1 LPEADTKKII
11 KSALQSF
18 GGGDLSQKS
27 LKLYQTLSYNTER
40 QNPFS
45 EKTYRCFKE
54 SYLDGDTRFSE
65 VKALVPE
72 WKYVDLLFQLSKDE
86 ITPQHGLF
94 VTKRVDRTII
104 ETYLFFVIELSKDH
118 YSRTT
123 LSQITRELNKVFP
136 MPVMV
141 LFKYGQSLTLAVI
154 NRRLHKRDERKDVLE
169 KVTLIKDISIE
180 NPHRAHIEILFDL
193 SFSELLRVN
202 KFSNFVELHHA
213 WQKTLDTK
221 ELNKRFYQELA
232 NWYFWAMEHVSFPD
246 DVEKNKDIRNAT
258 SLIRLITRII
268 FIWFIKE
275 KDLVPEALF
284 DRTALDRKLKEFAKN
299 KKSNSYYQAILQNLF
314 FGTLNQKMNE
324 RSFAKE
330 GSFEE
335 NRTNYGVK
343 NLFRYANHFAVS
355 EKEALA
361 LFKDI
366 PFLNGGLF
374 DCLDKENDEGKVLYS
389 DGFSR
394 NPHKQAMVPDFLF
407 FGAEEEYDLNAIY
420 GTKNKRY
427 KVKGLIDI
435 LSGYKFTVA
444 ENTPVEEEVALDPE
458 LLGKVFE
465 NLLASYNPETQTT
478 ARKQTGSF
486 YTPREIVDYMV
497 EEALIAYLKMKLEV
511 NRSSAD
517 NIEERLRHLFAYN
530 DEDHLFSTEEVDILI
545 DAIDHLK
552 ALDPAV
558 GSGAFPMGILHKLV
572 HILHKLDA
580 KNEQWKE
587 RQIQKA
593 RQIDDP
599 SIRDHLIAD
608 IESAFES
615 NELDYGRKLYLIEN
629 CIYGVDI
636 QPIAVQ
642 IAKLRF
648 FISLVV
654 DQSKQPGKENLG
666 IRSLP
671 NLETKFVAANTL
683 IGLEKPKA
691 QRNLFENK
699 EIITLEENLKELR
712 HRYFSAKT
720 RKEKM
725 ACQKEDKTLRQ
736 KIAKLLVH
744 DGWAPDSAKQIVA
757 FDPYDQNASSPF
769 FDPEWMFGLK
779 EENAG
784 DGVFDVV
791 IANPPYIEISGISE
805 EQRNIYKAL
814 FKTATGRFDLYL
826 LFIEKTM
833 QIKNKTGGFVFI
845 IPGKFLNNK
854 QFASTRKLVSNGH
867 NINVVKIDDK
877 VFEAQV
883 DSVIIQNHTAKN
895 PNEAKYKTFKISGNE
910 VSKISSTNVS
920 QILQNKDVIFKLEL
934 NSKTDELIS
943 KIEQDSKRFI
953 EIGEVKD
960 GIIAGLIKD
969 ILFVSKK
976 INKDCKPLYFGKQIN
991 RYYTGETNVYVD
1003 YRPDYMLKE
1012 ELNKKGGG
1020 APGLRMRGK
1029 KIFERKKILYRK
1041 VGKELI
1047 ATFDDTGVYYEQTIH
1062 SACVTDKSVN
1072 NKFILGLFNSTLFK
1086 FYYHK
1091 SNSQGGDTFPQV
1103 RISSVENLPIKIAT
1117 KEKQASVQV
1126 IVDYILILKALSR
1139 LINSTFFERLIDA
1152 MVVEL
1157 YLPGEIK
1164 AAGCEVL
1171 IHLTNLPELK
1181 DGWSDDQK
1189 QQTIE
1194 KVSKELSDPA
1204 HPVSVAMEK
1213 MKTVPEV
1220 RIIEGLD
1227 KE

>member
-1 LPEADTKKII
+1 MPEADTKKII

-27 LKLYQTLSYNTER
+27 LKLYQTLGYNTER

-104 ETYLFFVIELSKDH
+104 ETYLFFVIELSNHH
-118 YSRTT
+118 YSRTA
-123 LSQITRELNKVFP
+123 LSQVTREMNKVFP

-169 KVTLIKDISIE
+169 KVTLIKDISIDK
-180 NPHRAHIEILFDL
+180 PHRAHIEILFDL
-193 SFSELLRVN
+193 SFSELLRVH
-202 KFSNFVELHHA
+202 KFSNFVELHNA
-213 WQKTLDTK
+213 WEKTLDTK

-284 DRTALDRKLKEFAKN
+284 DRTVLDRKLKEFEKN
-299 KKSNSYYQAILQNLF
+299 KKSNSYYNAILQNLF
-314 FGTLNQKMNE
+314 FGTLNQKMSE

-343 NLFRYANHFAVS
+343 NLFRYANRFAVS

-374 DCLDKENDEGKVLYS
+374 DCLDKENEEGKVLYS

-394 NPHKQAMVPDFLF
+394 NSKKQAIVPDFLF

-435 LSGYKFTVA
+435 LSGYKFTVD
-444 ENTPVEEEVALDPE
+444 ENTPIEEEVALDPE

-486 YTPREIVDYMV
+486 YTPREIVNYMV
-497 EEALIAYLKMKLEV
+497 DESLKAYLKQALSDKLSIKAEDAEAGLEILF
-511 NRSSAD
+511 SYT
-517 NIEERLRHLFAYN
+517 EREHAFTN
-530 DEDHLFSTEEVDILI
+530 DETKALI
-545 DAIDHLK
+545 QAIDSCK
-552 ALDPAV
+552 VLDPAC

-572 HILHKLDA
+572 HILHDLDP

-599 SIRDHLIAD
+599 AIRDNLITD
-608 IESAFES
+608 IESAFEN

-654 DQSKQPGKENLG
+654 DQNKQPGKENLG

-671 NLETKFVAANTL
+671 NLETKFVAGNTL
-683 IGLEKPKA
+683 IGLEKPKIGLDDPKA
-691 QRNLFENK
+691 QRILFENK
-699 EIITLEENLKELR
+699 EIIALEDKLKELR
-712 HRYFSAKT
+712 HRYFNAKT

-725 ACQKEDKTLRQ
+725 ACQKEDKSLRQ
-736 KIAKLLVH
+736 KIAKLLEKG
-744 DGWAPDSAKQIVA
+744 GWEHKTAEQVVA

-779 EENAG
+779 G
-784 DGVFDVV
+784 GFDVV
-791 IANPPYIEISGISE
+791 IGNPPYVKEDVYRNAFDGVRNSQCYQGKMDLWYLFGAIAIDVIKINGLMCFIATNNWISNDGASKFRDKVNKEGLITNYIDFGNFKVFSAGIQTMVFVVIKNMSIDSYKVKYGKLCNENADDEILSSFLRNDNGQTGPNFIKYEFLFNRSKFKGKYISFIPPDLDYVIEKIEKKCDFQLSNDEIFSGID
-805 EQRNIYKAL
+805 I
-814 FKTATGRFDLYL
+814 T
-826 LFIEKTM
+826 
-833 QIKNKTGGFVFI
+833 
-845 IPGKFLNNK
+845 
-854 QFASTRKLVSNGH
+854 
-867 NINVVKIDDK
+867 
-877 VFEAQV
+877 
-883 DSVIIQNHTAKN
+883 
-895 PNEAKYKTFKISGNE
+895 
-910 VSKISSTNVS
+910 
-920 QILQNKDVIFKLEL
+920 
-934 NSKTDELIS
+934 
-943 KIEQDSKRFI
+943 QD
-953 EIGEVKD
+953 
-960 GIIAGLIKD
+960 
-969 ILFVSKK
+969 FVSKNHLEK
-976 INKDCKPLYFGKQIN
+976 LPPGYHVGQGIFVLSDEEKESINWNENEKMIIKPYYTTKEIN
-991 RYYTGETNVYVD
+991 RHFADANNRYWILYTSAKVNTQITKFPNIKKQLDQFQDVITSVN
-1003 YRPDYMLKE
+1003 RPYGLHRTRKE
-1012 ELNKKGGG
+1012 N
-1020 APGLRMRGK
+1020 
-1029 KIFERKKILYRK
+1029 IFIGDKILSIRKCFAPSFSFVAFPCYVSRAFLIIKTYRLNMK
-1041 VGKELI
+1041 YLV
-1047 ATFDDTGVYYEQTIH
+1047 
-1062 SACVTDKSVN
+1062 SV
-1072 NKFILGLFNSTLFK
+1072 FN
-1086 FYYHK
+1086 
-1091 SNSQGGDTFPQV
+1091 
-1103 RISSVENLPIKIAT
+1103 
-1117 KEKQASVQV
+1117 
-1126 IVDYILILKALSR
+1126 SR
-1139 LINSTFFERLIDA
+1139 LIAFLLWYKGKLCVFRGIPDTHSGRFRTPIPFDSGHSFQSIPDTL
-1152 MVVEL
+1152 
-1157 YLPGEIK
+1157 
-1164 AAGCEVL
+1164 
-1171 IHLTNLPELK
+1171 
-1181 DGWSDDQK
+1181 
-1189 QQTIE
+1189 
-1194 KVSKELSDPA
+1194 
-1204 HPVSVAMEK
+1204 
-1213 MKTVPEV
+1213 
-1220 RIIEGLD
+1220 
-1227 KE
+1227 

>member
-1 LPEADTKKII
+1 MPEADTKKII

-45 EKTYRCFKE
+45 EKTYHFFKE
-54 SYLDGDTRFSE
+54 SFLDGDTRFNE
-65 VKALVPE
+65 VKALVSE

-118 YSRTT
+118 YSRTA
-123 LSQITRELNKVFP
+123 LSQVTREMNKVFP

-169 KVTLIKDISIE
+169 KVTLIKDISIV
-180 NPHRAHIEILFDL
+180 NPHRVHIEILFDL
-193 SFSELLRVN
+193 SFSELLRVH
-202 KFSNFVELHHA
+202 KFSNFVELHNA

-268 FIWFIKE
+268 FIWFVKE

-314 FGTLNQKMNE
+314 FGTLNQKMSE

-330 GSFEE
+330 GSFGE

-343 NLFRYANHFAVS
+343 NLFRYANHFAIG

-374 DCLDKENDEGKVLYS
+374 DCLDKDNEEGKVLYS

-394 NPHKQAMVPDFLF
+394 NSKKQAIVPDFLF
-407 FGAEEEYDLNAIY
+407 FGAEEEYDLNVIY

-427 KVKGLIDI
+427 RVKGLIDI

-486 YTPREIVDYMV
+486 YTPREIVNYMV
-497 EEALIAYLKMKLEV
+497 DESLKAYLKQALSDKVNIKAEDAETGLE
-511 NRSSAD
+511 
-517 NIEERLRHLFAYN
+517 I
-530 DEDHLFSTEEVDILI
+530 LFSYTEREHAFTNNETKALI
-545 DAIDHLK
+545 QAIDTCK
-552 ALDPAV
+552 ILDPAC

-572 HILHKLDA
+572 HILHKLDP

-599 SIRDHLIAD
+599 AICDHLIAD
-608 IESAFES
+608 IESAFEN

-654 DQSKQPGKENLG
+654 DQNKQPGKENLG

-691 QRNLFENK
+691 QKNLFENK
-699 EIITLEENLKELR
+699 EIITLEEKMKDLR

-725 ACQKEDKTLRQ
+725 ACQKEDKSLRQ
-736 KIAKLLVH
+736 KIAKLLEK
-744 DGWAPDSAKQIVA
+744 DGWEHKTAEQIVA

-779 EENAG
+779 AEKAG
-784 DGVFDVV
+784 DGVFDVT
-791 IANPPYIEISGISE
+791 IGNPPYINMSNLKPDEYRLMLRS
-805 EQRNIYKAL
+805 
-814 FKTATGRFDLYL
+814 RFRSAKNKSDTYAF
-826 LFIEKTM
+826 FIE
-833 QIKNKTGGFVFI
+833 QGFHLLNQKGSLSFI
-845 IPGKFLNNK
+845 IPQTWKATDSFSVLREIIFKEHSLSKVVDLDFGTFDAIVKPMVI
-854 QFASTRKLVSNGH
+854 LVSNDFGKYKSIQV
-867 NINVVKIDDK
+867 INDSFEKISEINSDEVLQDPTLSLNTILDSKQKDIYKKIESGSVKLDT
-877 VFEAQV
+877 
-883 DSVIIQNHTAKN
+883 IIQFSRGK
-895 PNEAKYKTFKISGNE
+895 KTSDDSRFIHRSCE
-910 VSKISSTNVS
+910 
-920 QILQNKDVIFKLEL
+920 NKDY
-934 NSKTDELIS
+934 
-943 KIEQDSKRFI
+943 
-953 EIGEVKD
+953 
-960 GIIAGLIKD
+960 
-969 ILFVSKK
+969 KK
-976 INKDCKPLYFGKQIN
+976 IFRGKNIKSYQLN
-991 RYYTGETNVYVD
+991 WDGEYVW
-1003 YRPDYMLKE
+1003 YRPDLMKEKVGSVSYTKSFFEVPEKIVLQRVSIGLCSSYDNNMNYFLDTTIISNYSTWDRKISLKYIVALTNSTTINFWFKNKYQLPTVGIY
-1012 ELNKKGGG
+1012 ELHSVPIKTTKQQ
-1020 APGLRMRGK
+1020 GK
-1029 KIFERKKILYRK
+1029 FSLITEYILYLK
-1041 VGKELI
+1041 GE
-1047 ATFDDTGVYYEQTIH
+1047 
-1062 SACVTDKSVN
+1062 
-1072 NKFILGLFNSTLFK
+1072 NKN
-1086 FYYHK
+1086 Y
-1091 SNSQGGDTFPQV
+1091 
-1103 RISSVENLPIKIAT
+1103 NL
-1117 KEKQASVQV
+1117 
-1126 IVDYILILKALSR
+1126 
-1139 LINSTFFERLIDA
+1139 STFFERLIDA
-1152 MVVEL
+1152 MVYEL
-1157 YLPGEIK
+1157 YLSDEIK
-1164 AAGCEVL
+1164 TAGCEVL
-1171 IHLTNLPELK
+1171 KHLNNLPELK
-1181 DGWSDDQK
+1181 DGWSNEQK
-1189 QQTIE
+1189 LQTIE
-1194 KVSKELSDPA
+1194 KVYQELSDPA
-1204 HPVSVAMEK
+1204 HPVSVVMEK